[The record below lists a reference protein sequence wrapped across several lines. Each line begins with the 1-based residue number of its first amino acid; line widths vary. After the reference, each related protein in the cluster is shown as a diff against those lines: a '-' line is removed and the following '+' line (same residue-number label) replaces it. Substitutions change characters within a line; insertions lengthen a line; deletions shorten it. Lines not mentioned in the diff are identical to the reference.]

1 MKRLFT
7 IFVMTLLFHGMFL
20 FVSCGESSTER
31 AQREKI
37 DSLENVSYQN
47 KMNYEDLQRYLYVI
61 AEGLDSI
68 SIEEK
73 EMFLKNG
80 DIEGRGLNR
89 KRIQQNLAHVRDI
102 LSRHRERIAELEQK
116 LEDGDETHRQLRT
129 IITALRQQLD
139 AKDKELAQLK
149 ADLETNKKSITA
161 LSEQIKHL
169 DQEKENQAQTIQEQK
184 ELIKEQNDKLNNVYV
199 KIGSKKELKKLGLL
213 SSGLFK
219 KAKVKYDN
227 IDLSLFQQVDRSL
240 NNISLPKKVKIL
252 TPVPT
257 GSYEIV
263 DNTKTGGKMLVVTD
277 SIKFWSLSKFLIIQ
291 TD

>member
-1 MKRLFT
+1 MKHLSFVFATMLLLNGVLFT
-7 IFVMTLLFHGMFL
+7 
-20 FVSCGESSTER
+20 SCGESSKER
-31 AQREKI
+31 MQREMI
-37 DSLENVSYQN
+37 DSLKNVSYQN

-73 EMFLKNG
+73 ELFLKNG
-80 DIEGRGLNR
+80 DIEGKGLNR

-116 LEDGDETHRQLRT
+116 LENGDETHRQLRT

-149 ADLETNKKSITA
+149 ADLESNKKSITA
-161 LSEQIKHL
+161 LTAQIKNL
-169 DQEKENQAQTIQEQK
+169 GEEKEDQAQMIQEQQ
-184 ELIKEQNDKLNNVYV
+184 ELIKEQNDKLNNVYI
-199 KIGSKKELKKLGLL
+199 KIGNKKELKKLGLL

-219 KAKVKYDN
+219 KTKVKYEN
-227 IDLSLFQQVDRSL
+227 IDLSQFEQVDRSF

-252 TPVPT
+252 TPVPSD
-257 GSYEIV
+257 SYEMV
-263 DNTKTGGKMLVVTD
+263 DDTKTGGKMLVVTD

>member
-1 MKRLFT
+1 MKHLSFVFATMLLLNGVLFT
-7 IFVMTLLFHGMFL
+7 
-20 FVSCGESSTER
+20 SCGESSKER
-31 AQREKI
+31 VQREMI
-37 DSLENVSYQN
+37 DSLKNVSYQN

-73 EMFLKNG
+73 ELFLKNG
-80 DIEGRGLNR
+80 DIEGKGLNR

-116 LEDGDETHRQLRT
+116 LENGDETHRQLRT

-149 ADLETNKKSITA
+149 ADLESNKKSITA
-161 LSEQIKHL
+161 LTAQIKNL
-169 DQEKENQAQTIQEQK
+169 GEEKEDQAQMIQEQQ
-184 ELIKEQNDKLNNVYV
+184 ELIKEQNDKLNNVYI
-199 KIGSKKELKKLGLL
+199 KIGNKKELKKLGLL

-219 KAKVKYDN
+219 KTKVKYEN
-227 IDLSLFQQVDRSL
+227 IDLSQFEQVDRSF

-252 TPVPT
+252 TPVPSD
-257 GSYEIV
+257 SYKMV
-263 DNTKTGGKMLVVTD
+263 DDTKTGGKMLVVTD

>member
-1 MKRLFT
+1 MKHLSFVFATMLLLNGVLFT
-7 IFVMTLLFHGMFL
+7 
-20 FVSCGESSTER
+20 SCGESSKER
-31 AQREKI
+31 AQREMI
-37 DSLENVSYQN
+37 DSLKNVSYQN

-73 EMFLKNG
+73 ELFLKNG
-80 DIEGRGLNR
+80 DIEGKGLNR

-116 LEDGDETHRQLRT
+116 LENGDETHRQLRT

-149 ADLETNKKSITA
+149 ADLESNKKSITA
-161 LSEQIKHL
+161 LTAQIKNL
-169 DQEKENQAQTIQEQK
+169 GEEKEDQAQMIQEQQ
-184 ELIKEQNDKLNNVYV
+184 ELIKEQNDKLNNVYI
-199 KIGSKKELKKLGLL
+199 KIGNKKELKKLGLL

-219 KAKVKYDN
+219 KTKVKYEN
-227 IDLSLFQQVDRSL
+227 IDLSQFEQVDRSF

-252 TPVPT
+252 TPVPSD
-257 GSYEIV
+257 SYEMV
-263 DNTKTGGKMLVVTD
+263 DDTKTGGKMLVVTD

>member
-1 MKRLFT
+1 MKHLSFVFATMLLLNGVLFT
-7 IFVMTLLFHGMFL
+7 
-20 FVSCGESSTER
+20 SCGESSKER
-31 AQREKI
+31 VQREMI
-37 DSLENVSYQN
+37 DSLKNVSYQN

-73 EMFLKNG
+73 ELFLKNG
-80 DIEGRGLNR
+80 DIEGKGLNR

-116 LEDGDETHRQLRT
+116 LENGDETHRQLRT

-149 ADLETNKKSITA
+149 ADLESNKKSITA
-161 LSEQIKHL
+161 LTAQIKNL
-169 DQEKENQAQTIQEQK
+169 GEEKEDQAQMIQEQQ
-184 ELIKEQNDKLNNVYV
+184 ELIKEQNDKLNNVYI
-199 KIGSKKELKKLGLL
+199 KIGNKKELKKLGLL

-219 KAKVKYDN
+219 KTKVKYEN
-227 IDLSLFQQVDRSL
+227 IDLSQFEQVDRSF

-252 TPVPT
+252 TPVPSD
-257 GSYEIV
+257 SYEMV
-263 DNTKTGGKMLVVTD
+263 DDTKTGGKMLVVTD

>member
-1 MKRLFT
+1 MKHLSFVFATMLLLNGVLFT
-7 IFVMTLLFHGMFL
+7 
-20 FVSCGESSTER
+20 SCGESSKER
-31 AQREKI
+31 MQREMI
-37 DSLENVSYQN
+37 DSLKNVSYQN

-73 EMFLKNG
+73 ELFLKNG
-80 DIEGRGLNR
+80 DIEGKGLNR

-116 LEDGDETHRQLRT
+116 LENGDETHRQLRT

-139 AKDKELAQLK
+139 AKDKELARLK
-149 ADLETNKKSITA
+149 ADLESNKKSISALTA
-161 LSEQIKHL
+161 QIKNL
-169 DQEKENQAQTIQEQK
+169 GEEKEDQAQTIQEQQ
-184 ELIKEQNDKLNNVYV
+184 ELIKEQNDKLNNVYI
-199 KIGSKKELKKLGLL
+199 KIGNKKELKKLGLL

-219 KAKVKYDN
+219 KTKVKYEN
-227 IDLSLFQQVDRSL
+227 IDLSLFKQVDRSF

-252 TPVPT
+252 TPVPS
-257 GSYEIV
+257 GSYEMV
-263 DNTKTGGKMLVVTD
+263 EDTKTGGKMLVVTD

>member
-1 MKRLFT
+1 MKHLSFVFATMLLLNGVLFT
-7 IFVMTLLFHGMFL
+7 
-20 FVSCGESSTER
+20 SCGESSKER
-31 AQREKI
+31 VQREMI
-37 DSLENVSYQN
+37 DSLKNVSYQN

-73 EMFLKNG
+73 ELFLKNG
-80 DIEGRGLNR
+80 DIEGKGLNR

-116 LEDGDETHRQLRT
+116 LENGDETHRLLRT

-149 ADLETNKKSITA
+149 ADLESNKKSITA
-161 LSEQIKHL
+161 LTAQIKNL
-169 DQEKENQAQTIQEQK
+169 GEEKEDQAQMIQEQQ
-184 ELIKEQNDKLNNVYV
+184 ELIKEQNDKLNNVYI
-199 KIGSKKELKKLGLL
+199 KIGNKKELKKLGLL

-219 KAKVKYDN
+219 KTKVKYEN
-227 IDLSLFQQVDRSL
+227 IDLSQFEQVDRSF

-252 TPVPT
+252 TPVPSD
-257 GSYEIV
+257 SYEMV
-263 DNTKTGGKMLVVTD
+263 DDTKTGGKMLVVTD

>member
-1 MKRLFT
+1 MKHLSFVFATMLLLNGVLFT
-7 IFVMTLLFHGMFL
+7 
-20 FVSCGESSTER
+20 SCGESSKER
-31 AQREKI
+31 VQREMI
-37 DSLENVSYQN
+37 DSLKNVSYQN

-73 EMFLKNG
+73 ELFLKNG
-80 DIEGRGLNR
+80 DIEGKGLNR

-116 LEDGDETHRQLRT
+116 LENGDETHRQLRT

-149 ADLETNKKSITA
+149 ADLESNKKSITA
-161 LSEQIKHL
+161 LTAQIKNL
-169 DQEKENQAQTIQEQK
+169 GEEKEDQAQMIQEQQ
-184 ELIKEQNDKLNNVYV
+184 ELIKEQNDKLNNVYI
-199 KIGSKKELKKLGLL
+199 KIGNKKELKKLGLL

-219 KAKVKYDN
+219 KTKVKYEN
-227 IDLSLFQQVDRSL
+227 IDLSQFEQVDRSF

-252 TPVPT
+252 TPVPSD
-257 GSYEIV
+257 SYE
-263 DNTKTGGKMLVVTD
+263 
-277 SIKFWSLSKFLIIQ
+277 W
-291 TD
+291 

>member
-1 MKRLFT
+1 MKHLSFVFATMLLLNGVLFT
-7 IFVMTLLFHGMFL
+7 
-20 FVSCGESSTER
+20 SCGESSKER
-31 AQREKI
+31 VQREMI
-37 DSLENVSYQN
+37 DSLKNVSYQN

-73 EMFLKNG
+73 ELFLKNG
-80 DIEGRGLNR
+80 DIEGKGLNR

-116 LEDGDETHRQLRT
+116 LENGDETHRQLRT

-149 ADLETNKKSITA
+149 ADLESNKKSITA
-161 LSEQIKHL
+161 LTAQIKNL
-169 DQEKENQAQTIQEQK
+169 GDEKEDQAQMIQEQQ
-184 ELIKEQNDKLNNVYV
+184 ELIKEQNDKLNNVYI
-199 KIGSKKELKKLGLL
+199 KIGNKKELKKLGLL

-219 KAKVKYDN
+219 KTKVKYEN
-227 IDLSLFQQVDRSL
+227 IDLSQFEQVDRSF

-252 TPVPT
+252 TPVPSD
-257 GSYEIV
+257 SYEMV
-263 DNTKTGGKMLVVTD
+263 DDTKTGGKMLVVTD

>member
-1 MKRLFT
+1 MKHLSFVFATMLLLNGVLFT
-7 IFVMTLLFHGMFL
+7 
-20 FVSCGESSTER
+20 SCGESSKER
-31 AQREKI
+31 VQREMI
-37 DSLENVSYQN
+37 DSLKNVSYQN

-73 EMFLKNG
+73 ELFLKNG
-80 DIEGRGLNR
+80 DIEGKGLNR

-116 LEDGDETHRQLRT
+116 LENGDETHRQLRT
-129 IITALRQQLD
+129 IIAALRQQLD

-149 ADLETNKKSITA
+149 ADLESNKKSINELTA
-161 LSEQIKHL
+161 QIKNL
-169 DQEKENQAQTIQEQK
+169 GEEKEDQAQMIQEQQ
-184 ELIKEQNDKLNNVYV
+184 ELIKEQNDKLNNVYI
-199 KIGSKKELKKLGLL
+199 KIGNKKELKKLGLL

-219 KAKVKYDN
+219 KTKVKYEN
-227 IDLSLFQQVDRSL
+227 IDLSQFEQVDRSF

-252 TPVPT
+252 TPVPSD
-257 GSYEIV
+257 SYEMV
-263 DNTKTGGKMLVVTD
+263 DDTKTGGKMLVVTD

>member
-1 MKRLFT
+1 MKRLST
-7 IFVMTLLFHGMFL
+7 IFVMTLLLHGMLF
-20 FVSCGESSTER
+20 FVSCGESSKER

-73 EMFLKNG
+73 ELFLKSG
-80 DIEGRGLNR
+80 DMEGKGLNR

-102 LSRHRERIAELEQK
+102 LSRHRERITELEQK
-116 LEDGDETHRQLRT
+116 LENADGTHRQLRI

-149 ADLETNKKSITA
+149 ADLESNKKSITA
-161 LSEQIKHL
+161 LTAEIKHL
-169 DQEKENQAQTIQEQK
+169 GEEKENQAQTIQEQK
-184 ELIKEQNDKLNNVYV
+184 ELIKEQNDKLNNVYI

-219 KAKVKYDN
+219 KTKVKYEN
-227 IDLSLFQQVDRSL
+227 IDLSLFQQADKSL
-240 NNISLPKKVKIL
+240 KNISLPKKMKIL

-257 GSYEIV
+257 GSYKIV
-263 DNTKTGGKMLVVTD
+263 DDTNAGGKMLVITD
-277 SIKFWSLSKFLIIQ
+277 STKFWSLSKFLIIQ

>member
-1 MKRLFT
+1 MKHLSFVFATMLLLNGVLFT
-7 IFVMTLLFHGMFL
+7 
-20 FVSCGESSTER
+20 SCGESSKER
-31 AQREKI
+31 VQREMI
-37 DSLENVSYQN
+37 DSLKNVSYQN

-73 EMFLKNG
+73 ELFLKNG
-80 DIEGRGLNR
+80 DIEGKGLNR

-116 LEDGDETHRQLRT
+116 LENGDETHRQLRT

-149 ADLETNKKSITA
+149 ADLERNKKSITA
-161 LSEQIKHL
+161 LTAQIKNL
-169 DQEKENQAQTIQEQK
+169 GEEKEDQAQMIQEQQ
-184 ELIKEQNDKLNNVYV
+184 ELIKEQNDKLNNVYI
-199 KIGSKKELKKLGLL
+199 KIGNKKELKKLGLL

-219 KAKVKYDN
+219 KTKVKYEN
-227 IDLSLFQQVDRSL
+227 IDLSQFEQVDRSF

-252 TPVPT
+252 TPVPSD
-257 GSYEIV
+257 SYEMV
-263 DNTKTGGKMLVVTD
+263 DDTKTGGKMLVVTD

>member
-1 MKRLFT
+1 MKHLSFVFATMLLLNGVLFT
-7 IFVMTLLFHGMFL
+7 
-20 FVSCGESSTER
+20 SCGESSKER
-31 AQREKI
+31 VQREMI
-37 DSLENVSYQN
+37 DSLKNVSYQN

-73 EMFLKNG
+73 ELFLKNG
-80 DIEGRGLNR
+80 DIEGKGLNR

-116 LEDGDETHRQLRT
+116 LENGDETHRQLRT

-149 ADLETNKKSITA
+149 ADLESNKKSITA
-161 LSEQIKHL
+161 LTAQIKNL
-169 DQEKENQAQTIQEQK
+169 GEEKEDQAQMIQEQQ
-184 ELIKEQNDKLNNVYV
+184 ELIKEQNDKLNNVYI
-199 KIGSKKELKKLGLL
+199 KIGNKKELKKLGLL
-213 SSGLFK
+213 SSGLLK
-219 KAKVKYDN
+219 KTKVKYEN
-227 IDLSLFQQVDRSL
+227 IDLSQFEQVDRSF

-252 TPVPT
+252 TPVPSD
-257 GSYEIV
+257 SYEMV
-263 DNTKTGGKMLVVTD
+263 DDTKTGGKMLVVTD

>member
-1 MKRLFT
+1 MKHLSFVFATMLLLNGVLFT
-7 IFVMTLLFHGMFL
+7 
-20 FVSCGESSTER
+20 SCGESSKER
-31 AQREKI
+31 VQREMI
-37 DSLENVSYQN
+37 DSLKNVSYQN

-73 EMFLKNG
+73 ELFLKNG
-80 DIEGRGLNR
+80 DIEGKGLNR

-116 LEDGDETHRQLRT
+116 LENGDETHRQLRT

-149 ADLETNKKSITA
+149 ADLESNKKSITA
-161 LSEQIKHL
+161 LTAQIKNL
-169 DQEKENQAQTIQEQK
+169 GEEKEDQAQTIQEQQ
-184 ELIKEQNDKLNNVYV
+184 ELIKEQNDKLNNVYI
-199 KIGSKKELKKLGLL
+199 KIGNKKELKKLGLL

-219 KAKVKYDN
+219 KTKVKYEN
-227 IDLSLFQQVDRSL
+227 IDLSLFKQVDRSF

-252 TPVPT
+252 TPVPSD
-257 GSYEIV
+257 SYEMV
-263 DNTKTGGKMLVVTD
+263 DDTKTGGKMLVVTD

>member
-1 MKRLFT
+1 MKHLSFVFATMLLLNGVLFT
-7 IFVMTLLFHGMFL
+7 
-20 FVSCGESSTER
+20 SCGESSKER
-31 AQREKI
+31 VQREMI
-37 DSLENVSYQN
+37 DSLKNVSYQN

-73 EMFLKNG
+73 ELFLKNG
-80 DIEGRGLNR
+80 DIEGKGLNR

-149 ADLETNKKSITA
+149 ADLESNKKSITA
-161 LSEQIKHL
+161 LTTQLKHL
-169 DQEKENQAQTIQEQK
+169 GEEKENQAQTIQEQQ

-219 KAKVKYDN
+219 KAKVKYEN
-227 IDLSLFQQVDRSL
+227 IDLSLFKQVDRSF

-252 TPVPT
+252 TPVPS
-257 GSYEIV
+257 GSYEMV
-263 DNTKTGGKMLVVTD
+263 DDADTGGKRLVVTD

>member
-1 MKRLFT
+1 MKHLSFVFATMLLLNGVLFT
-7 IFVMTLLFHGMFL
+7 
-20 FVSCGESSTER
+20 SCGESSKER
-31 AQREKI
+31 VQREMI
-37 DSLENVSYQN
+37 DSLKNVSYQN

-73 EMFLKNG
+73 ELFLKNG
-80 DIEGRGLNR
+80 DIEGKGLNR

-116 LEDGDETHRQLRT
+116 LENGDETHRQLRT

-149 ADLETNKKSITA
+149 ADLESNKKSITA
-161 LSEQIKHL
+161 LTAQIKNL
-169 DQEKENQAQTIQEQK
+169 GEEKEDQAQMIQEQQ
-184 ELIKEQNDKLNNVYV
+184 ELIKEQNDKLNNVYI
-199 KIGSKKELKKLGLL
+199 KIGNKKELKKLGLL

-219 KAKVKYDN
+219 KTKVKYEN
-227 IDLSLFQQVDRSL
+227 IDLSQFEQVNRSF

-252 TPVPT
+252 TPVPSD
-257 GSYEIV
+257 SYEMV
-263 DNTKTGGKMLVVTD
+263 DDTKTGGKMLVVTD